1 MQSVDEFT
9 PSTTEPVFG
18 SGLISQ
24 KVSSSTNNET
34 NDSEKV
40 TPSTESVVNG
50 QNDSV
55 VKPTENGTNGTAE
68 VNGQHETTTTTTE
81 AVEVQNDVKPVE
93 EPVPA
98 TEQPNQVEPEPVSST
113 PIETSAEPSSTTVES
128 APVPAVAESTEAVA
142 ESTSTPVETPVPTE
156 SAPEATASQ
165 PAEVKGKVRLSKK
178 KFSIDFQQSAFS
190 LVSSWSSSQSTSCN
204 NNNNNSNSSIIP
216 RS

>member
-40 TPSTESVVNG
+40 IPSTESVVNG

-68 VNGQHETTTTTTE
+68 VNGQHETTTTE

-98 TEQPNQVEPEPVSST
+98 TEQPTQVEPEPVSST
-113 PIETSAEPSSTTVES
+113 PMETNAEPSSTTVDS

-165 PAEVKGKVRLSKK
+165 PAEVKGKVRPANENLSIN
-178 KFSIDFQQSAFS
+178 FLNNLHS
-190 LVSSWSSSQSTSCN
+190 L
-204 NNNNNSNSSIIP
+204 
-216 RS
+216 